1 MGLDCRCKAYITVYM
16 MHSLEV
22 RNEQMFRTQL
32 SSFPLDLQSS
42 PCGSCPQPPLQKK
55 KKHCI
60 VCLVYSFVLEDC
72 VLLETES
79 DFLKEQMVLLQ
90 KHQLAGSGLHQHSS
104 LSFVSVAVCAALTGY
119 VRKGVFPLNRL
130 GMTYVRSFGCLGPS
144 KRGIGAFE
152 HCPSCLQV
160 RPHQCCVL

>member
-1 MGLDCRCKAYITVYM
+1 MGLDCRFKAYITVYM

-32 SSFPLDLQSS
+32 SSFPSDLKSS
-42 PCGSCPQPPLQKK
+42 PCGSCPQPP

-104 LSFVSVAVCAALTGY
+104 LSIALVAVCAALTGY
-119 VRKGVFPLNRL
+119 VRKECSR
-130 GMTYVRSFGCLGPS
+130 
-144 KRGIGAFE
+144 
-152 HCPSCLQV
+152 
-160 RPHQCCVL
+160 